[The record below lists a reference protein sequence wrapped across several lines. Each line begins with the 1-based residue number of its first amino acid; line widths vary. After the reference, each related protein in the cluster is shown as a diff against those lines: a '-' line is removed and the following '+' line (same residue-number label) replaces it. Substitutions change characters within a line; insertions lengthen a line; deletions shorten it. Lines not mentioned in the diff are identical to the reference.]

1 MSKEEKQKLIVE
13 GFDDEV
19 CIFTHNYCGSG
30 MNFCVVRLAFVDEG
44 AKAHVNILTLLHSHP
59 HALLLQ
65 STSLFANRHISN
77 EDVPTTTISIDQA
90 NATSTTITTI
100 GRSTTNRRTTET
112 TAFSQQIP
120 RDVNLLIG
128 TNSSYGMQQED
139 QISAISA
146 DIKLTQQEGDAV
158 RNEEGGDTNYFYEA
172 TIARNLQSDQDR
184 KRIERNKR
192 ERILSKQRREQRNE
206 ENRLMTEKI
215 RKLQFSNDEI
225 KAKIDALFKEL
236 STLLPPERLK
246 EVKEALSKHNFTT
259 NDEISSSLINDN
271 EELQRKIN
279 TISGELSSF
288 LPTSEEDEEQEDEGE
303 EQSMQSKAV
312 GTRCS

>member
-1 MSKEEKQKLIVE
+1 M
-13 GFDDEV
+13 
-19 CIFTHNYCGSG
+19 
-30 MNFCVVRLAFVDEG
+30 
-44 AKAHVNILTLLHSHP
+44 NILTLLHSHP
-59 HALLLQ
+59 HAFLLQ

-77 EDVPTTTISIDQA
+77 EDVPTTTIWIDQA
-90 NATSTTITTI
+90 NATSTTNSSSITTI
-100 GRSTTNRRTTET
+100 GTRGSTTNRRTTET
-112 TAFSQQIP
+112 TASSQQIP

-139 QISAISA
+139 QITAISA
-146 DIKLTQQEGDAV
+146 DIKLTQQEGDTV
-158 RNEEGGDTNYFYEA
+158 RNEEGGDTNNLYEA
-172 TIARNLQSDQDR
+172 TIARHLQSDQDR

-215 RKLQFSNDEI
+215 RKLQYSNDEI

-236 STLLPPERLK
+236 STLLPPERFK

-259 NDEISSSLINDN
+259 SDEISSSLINDN
-271 EELQRKIN
+271 EELQKKIN
-279 TISGELSSF
+279 TISDELSSF

-303 EQSMQSKAV
+303 EQSMQSKAI
-312 GTRCS
+312 GARCS

>member
-1 MSKEEKQKLIVE
+1 M
-13 GFDDEV
+13 
-19 CIFTHNYCGSG
+19 
-30 MNFCVVRLAFVDEG
+30 
-44 AKAHVNILTLLHSHP
+44 TLLHSHP
-59 HALLLQ
+59 HAFLLQ
-65 STSLFANRHISN
+65 ITSLFANRHISN
-77 EDVPTTTISIDQA
+77 EDVPTTNIWIDQA
-90 NATSTTITTI
+90 NATSTTNSSSITTI
-100 GRSTTNRRTTET
+100 GRGSTTNRSTTET
-112 TAFSQQIP
+112 TASSQQKP

-139 QISAISA
+139 QITAISA

-158 RNEEGGDTNYFYEA
+158 RNEDGDTNYFYEA

-215 RKLQFSNDEI
+215 RKLQYYNDEI

-271 EELQRKIN
+271 EELQKKIN
-279 TISGELSSF
+279 TISDELSSF
-288 LPTSEEDEEQEDEGE
+288 LLTREEDEEQEDEGE
-303 EQSMQSKAV
+303 EQSMQSKA
-312 GTRCS
+312 GGARCS